1 MRMNQR
7 SKQRG
12 IALLVALVVLVVV
25 SILGVTAMR
34 LALFQN
40 KVSINSQ
47 VAQHLFQGAETG
59 LQGVSTLMVSELVDG
74 EHPLAEPTAT
84 LARAVNGQVLRI
96 CVDDEGVPVASGT
109 ATRTGPESFDFVAC
123 DAFAGNRLAV
133 TSILAPPPP
142 DIPAAVPIEG
152 YDVNGN
158 YVLQQVYS
166 RSYAGVGG
174 IRAQASHVQMWGVRG
189 VNPE

>member
-1 MRMNQR
+1 M
-7 SKQRG
+7 
-12 IALLVALVVLVVV
+12 ALLVALVVLVVV
-25 SILGVTAMR
+25 SMLGVTAMR

-59 LQGVSTLMVSELVDG
+59 LQGISTLMLSEMVDG
-74 EHPLAEPTAT
+74 EHPLQDAAGS
-84 LARAVNGQVLRI
+84 LARAVNGEVLRI
-96 CVDDEGVPVASGT
+96 CVDDEGVPADSGN
-109 ATRTGPESFDFVAC
+109 ANRTGPETFQFQPCAS
-123 DAFAGNRLAV
+123 FAGNRLSV

-166 RSYAGVGG
+166 RSYAGIGG
-174 IRAQASHVQMWGVRG
+174 IRAQASHVQLWGVRG
-189 VNPE
+189 VNPD

>member
-1 MRMNQR
+1 MRVGSR
-7 SKQRG
+7 KQQG

-59 LQGVSTLMVSELVDG
+59 LQGVSALMLSELVDG
-74 EHPLAEPTAT
+74 EHPLQDPAGS
-84 LARAVNGQVLRI
+84 LARVVNGQVLRV
-96 CVDDEGVPVASGT
+96 CVDDAGVALVSGS
-109 ATRTGPESFDFVAC
+109 ANRTGPEAFQFQPC
-123 DAFAGNRLAV
+123 NAFAGNRLSV
-133 TSILAPPPP
+133 TSVLAPPPP
-142 DIPAAVPIEG
+142 DIPPVVAMEG
-152 YDVNGN
+152 YDINGN

-166 RSYAGVGG
+166 RSYAGIGG
-174 IRAQASHVQMWGVRG
+174 IRARASHVQMWGVRS

>member
-1 MRMNQR
+1 MGMTGNR
-7 SKQRG
+7 SQQG

-47 VAQHLFQGAETG
+47 LAQHLFQGAETG
-59 LQGVSTLMVSELVDG
+59 LQGISSLMIAELVDG
-74 EHPLAEPTAT
+74 EHPLQDPAAS
-84 LARAVNGQVLRI
+84 LARVVNGQILRV
-96 CVDDEGVPVASGT
+96 CVDDEGVPAVSG
-109 ATRTGPESFDFVAC
+109 AANRTGPEVFQFVPC
-123 DAFAGNRLAV
+123 DSFAGNRLAV

-158 YVLQQVYS
+158 YVLQQVYA
-166 RSYAGVGG
+166 RSYAGIGG
-174 IRAQASHVQMWGVRG
+174 VRAQASHVQMWGVRG
-189 VNPE
+189 VNAE